1 MKEKIDIFENM
12 GEILK
17 GVKSGVLITGK
28 AGDRVN
34 SMTISWG
41 MTGIEWGKPIFVTFI
56 RENRFTRSLLEENGE
71 FTVSIPVDDSAK
83 KILGFCG
90 SKSGR
95 DVDKARELGF
105 TYVEPEM
112 VSTPGI
118 KELPL
123 TLECKVLYKQK
134 QDISIMSE
142 EMKEK
147 FYPQNVDSSFTG
159 SNRDAHIAYYAEIV
173 NAYLIR

>member
-1 MKEKIDIFENM
+1 MKKKIDLFEYT

-17 GVKSGVLITGK
+17 GVRSGVLVTSK
-28 AGDRVN
+28 AGDKVN

-41 MTGIEWGKPIFVTFI
+41 MMGIEWGKPVFITVI
-56 RENRFTRSLLEENGE
+56 REGRFTRELLEKNGE
-71 FTVSIPVDDSAK
+71 FTVNIPLDDSQK

-95 DVDKARELGF
+95 DMDKIQELGL
-105 TYVEPEM
+105 TLEEPEEIS
-112 VSTPGI
+112 VPGI

-123 TLECKVLYKQK
+123 TLECRVIYKQK
-134 QDISIMSE
+134 QDIAAMDKE
-142 EMKEK
+142 TVEK

-159 SNRDAHIAYYAEIV
+159 SNHDVHIAYYGEIV
-173 NAYLIR
+173 NAYVIQ

>member
-1 MKEKIDIFENM
+1 MKKKIDLFEYT

-17 GVKSGVLITGK
+17 GVRSGVLVTSK
-28 AGDRVN
+28 AGDKVN

-41 MTGIEWGKPIFVTFI
+41 MMGIEWGKPVFI
-56 RENRFTRSLLEENGE
+56 TVICEGRFTRELLEKNGE
-71 FTVSIPVDDSAK
+71 FTVNIPLDDSQK

-95 DVDKARELGF
+95 DMDKIQELGL
-105 TYVEPEM
+105 TLEEPEEIS
-112 VSTPGI
+112 VPGI

-123 TLECKVLYKQK
+123 TLECRVIYKQK
-134 QDISIMSE
+134 QDIAAMDKE
-142 EMKEK
+142 TVEK

-159 SNRDAHIAYYAEIV
+159 SNRDVHIAYYGEIV
-173 NAYLIR
+173 NAYVIQ

>member
-1 MKEKIDIFENM
+1 MKKKIDLFEYT

-17 GVKSGVLITGK
+17 GVRSGVLVTSK
-28 AGDRVN
+28 AGDKVN

-41 MTGIEWGKPIFVTFI
+41 MMGIEWGKPVFITVI
-56 RENRFTRSLLEENGE
+56 REGRFTRELLEKNGE
-71 FTVSIPVDDSAK
+71 FTVNIPLDDSQK

-95 DVDKARELGF
+95 DMDKIQELGL
-105 TYVEPEM
+105 TLEEPEEIS
-112 VSTPGI
+112 VPGI

-123 TLECKVLYKQK
+123 TLECRVIYKQK
-134 QDISIMSE
+134 QDIAAMDKE
-142 EMKEK
+142 TVEK

-159 SNRDAHIAYYAEIV
+159 SSRDVHIAYYGEIV
-173 NAYLIR
+173 NAYVIQ

>member
-1 MKEKIDIFENM
+1 MKKKIDLFEYT

-17 GVKSGVLITGK
+17 GVRSGVLVTSK
-28 AGDRVN
+28 AGDKVN

-41 MTGIEWGKPIFVTFI
+41 MMGIEWGKPVFITVI
-56 RENRFTRSLLEENGE
+56 REGRFTRELLEKNGE
-71 FTVSIPVDDSAK
+71 FTVNIPLDDSQK

-95 DVDKARELGF
+95 DMDKIQELGL
-105 TYVEPEM
+105 TLEEPEEIS
-112 VSTPGI
+112 VPGI

-123 TLECKVLYKQK
+123 TLECRVIYKQK
-134 QDISIMSE
+134 QDIAAMNKE
-142 EMKEK
+142 TVEK

-159 SNRDAHIAYYAEIV
+159 SNRDVHIAYYGEIV
-173 NAYLIR
+173 NAYVIQ